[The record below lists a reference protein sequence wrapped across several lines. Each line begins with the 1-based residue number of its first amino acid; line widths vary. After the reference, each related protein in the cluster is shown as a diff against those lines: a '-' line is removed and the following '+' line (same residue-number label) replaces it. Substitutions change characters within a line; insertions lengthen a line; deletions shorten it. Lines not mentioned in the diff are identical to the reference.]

1 MRFPGLAALAFLAGS
16 IAGTAHAVP
25 TFTDLTATTPLALAT
40 SLLSANSGITI
51 NSVTYEGANIASGL
65 FTNGNSS
72 NIGFDQGIVL
82 TTGALDAL
90 ATSAQVD
97 NVALGNPILENFNG
111 GLPTTNASTLTIEF
125 TPIGNQITFSY
136 VFASREYPNFVN
148 DAFNDVFVFLVN
160 GQNRALIPGT
170 DTPVSIN
177 TVNCGDAAGDNPTNC
192 DLFRDNRNGAISDL
206 DLGGFTQIFNLV
218 ATVTPGVIN
227 TLVLSIGDTADPL
240 FDSAVFLQSGS
251 FSSCD
256 PEEPE
261 CDGNGN
267 GPPPGEVPE
276 PGMIGL
282 LSIGTLGIALLRR
295 RAARQR

>member
-1 MRFPGLAALAFLAGS
+1 MRFPVLAAVACLAGS
-16 IAGTAHAVP
+16 IVGTAHAVP
-25 TFTDLTATTPLALAT
+25 AFTDLNATTPLALAS
-40 SLLSANSGITI
+40 SLLAENSGITI
-51 NSVTYEGANIASGL
+51 NSASYEGANIASGL

-90 ATSAQVD
+90 ATNAQVD
-97 NVALGNPILENFNG
+97 NVALGNPLLENYNG

-125 TPIGNQITFSY
+125 TPIGDQVTFSY
-136 VFASREYPNFVN
+136 VFASREYPEFVN

-170 DTPVSIN
+170 NEPVSIN
-177 TVNCGDAAGDNPTNC
+177 TVNCGDEFGNNPTNC

-227 TLVLSIGDTADPL
+227 TLVLSIGDTADPF
-240 FDSAVFLQSGS
+240 FDSAVFLQGGS
-251 FSSCD
+251 FRTCEPDD
-256 PEEPE
+256 PD

-267 GPPPGEVPE
+267 GPPPPGEVPE

-282 LSIGTLGIALLRR
+282 LGIGTLGTALLRR
-295 RAARQR
+295 RARQR